1 MTDAQSPSASTPAP
15 TPPASRPGESED
27 ARLAEFGYEQRL
39 DRSVGTL
46 ASFAIGF
53 ATISATTA
61 VFTGFGAGYFT
72 AGGPFVWTLL
82 LAGVVF
88 TIWAF
93 IAADLTAKIPL
104 AGYSYQWISRIN
116 GPSLGWFTGFIA
128 LMGWVCGMTGVG
140 FILSGYLGGLFGW
153 NLSQTAQ
160 ILVAIAVVFAC
171 VLINIYGVRFA
182 TMVNNIGVGLELVVT
197 VVATAVVAVIAFA
210 APENHQPF
218 SVLFTG
224 GQSGD
229 QDSYFLAWL
238 AAALGPFFGLIGV
251 ESGAD
256 VAEET
261 KNARYVV
268 PRTMFYALGT
278 SIVIELLMYIVFVL
292 AIRDSD
298 AVSANSAAPIEE
310 IINQQLGP
318 VATKIVVAFA
328 LTNIL
333 ACLLSN
339 MLVATRLTY
348 SMARDNM
355 LPFSHVWRHVS
366 VKSKTPSYAVIGLG
380 CLSTLLL
387 LSALVNE
394 AAFNYIIGIASLL
407 FFFVYILQT
416 IGLLIGVSKGT
427 IPQAEPGTFDLGR
440 WRLPIYIVALVI
452 FLAVAVALVFLPQ
465 FASNKWIFLG
475 LVVRARA
482 GRRSPAPDDGR
493 TRIENSSGSSTPCRS
508 SAARSW
514 SPRPRARSSSTSPTR
529 SRRWSPNPASRPG
542 S

>member
-1 MTDAQSPSASTPAP
+1 MTDALRGGAPPTHSPNPDVTLST
-15 TPPASRPGESED
+15 ED
-27 ARLAEFGYEQRL
+27 AKLAQFGYTQKL

-82 LAGVVF
+82 LAGAVF
-88 TIWAF
+88 ALWAF

-153 NLSQTAQ
+153 NMSQSEQ
-160 ILVAIAVVFAC
+160 ILVAIGVVFLC

-182 TMVNNIGVGLELVVT
+182 TMVNNIGVSLELVIT
-197 VVATAVVAVIAFA
+197 VGATALVAIIAFS
-210 APENHQPF
+210 APENHQPI

-224 GQSGD
+224 GEAGD
-229 QDSYFLAWL
+229 KDSYLLAWL

-261 KNARYVV
+261 KDARRVV
-268 PRTMFYALGT
+268 PKTMFYALVT
-278 SIVIELLMYIVFVL
+278 SIVIELLMYIVYVL
-292 AIRDSD
+292 AIRDAA
-298 AVSANSAAPIEE
+298 AVEANAAAPIEE
-310 IINQQLGP
+310 IINQQAGP
-318 VATKIVVAFA
+318 VVTKIVVAVA

-333 ACLLSN
+333 ACLLAN
-339 MLVATRLTY
+339 ILVATRLTY

-355 LPFSHVWRHVS
+355 LPFSSVWRHVS
-366 VKSKTPSYAVIGLG
+366 PASKTPTYAVLGLG
-380 CLSTLLL
+380 CLSALLL

-394 AAFNYIIGIASLL
+394 EAFNYIIGIASLL

-416 IGLLIGVSKGT
+416 IGLLIGYRQGT
-427 IPQAEPGTFDLGR
+427 IPPAEPGTFDLGR
-440 WRLPIYIVALVI
+440 FRLPLYVTALVV
-452 FLAVAVALVFLPQ
+452 FGAVAVTLLFLPQ
-465 FASNKWIFLG
+465 FANNKWVFLG
-475 LVVRARA
+475 VVALAAIWWATGLKARLRSGDA
-482 GRRSPAPDDGR
+482 GSDYAK
-493 TRIENSSGSSTPCRS
+493 THN
-508 SAARSW
+508 
-514 SPRPRARSSSTSPTR
+514 
-529 SRRWSPNPASRPG
+529 
-542 S
+542 

>member
-1 MTDAQSPSASTPAP
+1 MTDAPARP
-15 TPPASRPGESED
+15 TDSPPAVLNTED
-27 ARLAEFGYEQRL
+27 AKLAELGYEQRL

-72 AGGPFVWTLL
+72 AGAPFVWTLL
-82 LAGVVF
+82 LAGAVF
-88 TIWAF
+88 SLWAF
-93 IAADLTAKIPL
+93 IAADLTAKLPL

-116 GPSLGWFTGFIA
+116 GPDLAWFTGFIA

-153 NLSQTAQ
+153 SMSQSAQ
-160 ILVAIAVVFAC
+160 ILVAIAVVFVC

-182 TMVNNIGVGLELVVT
+182 TMVNNIGVSLELVIT
-197 VVATAVVAVIAFA
+197 VGATALIAIIAFS
-210 APENHQPF
+210 APENHQPI

-224 GQSGD
+224 GESGD
-229 QDSYFLAWL
+229 KDSYMLAWL

-261 KNARYVV
+261 KNARRVV
-268 PRTMFYALGT
+268 PKTMFYALVT
-278 SIVIELLMYIVFVL
+278 SIVIELLMYMVYVL
-292 AIRDSD
+292 AIRDVD
-298 AVSANSAAPIEE
+298 AVAANSAAPIEE
-310 IINQQLGP
+310 IITQQAGP
-318 VATKIVVAFA
+318 VVTKIIVAIA

-333 ACLLSN
+333 ACLLAN
-339 MLVATRLTY
+339 ILVATRLAY

-366 VKSKTPSYAVIGLG
+366 ATRKTPTYSIIGLG
-380 CLSTLLL
+380 CLSTVLL

-394 AAFNYIIGIASLL
+394 KAFNYIIGIASLL

-416 IGLLIGVSKGT
+416 IGLLVGYRKGA
-427 IPQAEPGTFDLGR
+427 IPAPEPGTFDLGR
-440 WRLPIYIVALVI
+440 FRLPLYVTALVV
-452 FLAVAVALVFLPQ
+452 FLGVAVALLFLPQ
-465 FASNKWIFLG
+465 FTTNKWIFLG
-475 LVVRARA
+475 IVTLAAIWWATGLKTRLRA
-482 GRRSPAPDDGR
+482 GDAGADYAR
-493 TRIENSSGSSTPCRS
+493 THQ
-508 SAARSW
+508 A
-514 SPRPRARSSSTSPTR
+514 
-529 SRRWSPNPASRPG
+529 
-542 S
+542 

>member
-1 MTDAQSPSASTPAP
+1 MTDTPVRGVD
-15 TPPASRPGESED
+15 TPPPVLNSED
-27 ARLAEFGYEQRL
+27 AKLAELGYEQKL

-72 AGGPFVWTLL
+72 AGAPFVWTLL
-82 LAGVVF
+82 LAGAVF
-88 TIWAF
+88 ALWTF
-93 IAADLTAKIPL
+93 IAADLTAKLPL

-116 GPSLGWFTGFIA
+116 GPDLAWFTGFIA

-153 NLSQTAQ
+153 TMTQSAQ
-160 ILVAIAVVFAC
+160 ILLAIGVVLVC

-182 TMVNNIGVGLELVVT
+182 TMVNNIGVSLELVIT
-197 VVATAVVAVIAFA
+197 VGATALIAIIAFS
-210 APENHQPF
+210 APENHQPI

-224 GQSGD
+224 GEAGD
-229 QDSYFLAWL
+229 KDSYMLAWL

-261 KNARYVV
+261 KDARRVV
-268 PRTMFYALGT
+268 PKTMFYALVT
-278 SIVIELLMYIVFVL
+278 SIVIELLMYIVYVL
-292 AIRDSD
+292 AIKDVA
-298 AVSANSAAPIEE
+298 AVQANAAAPIEE
-310 IINQQLGP
+310 IITQQAGP
-318 VATKIVVAFA
+318 VVTKIVVAVA

-333 ACLLSN
+333 ACLLAN
-339 MLVATRLTY
+339 ILVATRLTY

-355 LPFSHVWRHVS
+355 LPFSHIWRHVS
-366 VKSKTPSYAVIGLG
+366 KTRMTPTYSIIGLG

-394 AAFNYIIGIASLL
+394 KAFNFIIGIASLL

-416 IGLLIGVSKGT
+416 IGLLIGVRKGT
-427 IPQAEPGTFDLGR
+427 IPEPEPGTFDLGR
-440 WRLPIYIVALVI
+440 FRLPLYITALVV
-452 FLAVAVALVFLPQ
+452 FLGVAVALLFLPQ
-465 FASNKWIFLG
+465 FTSNKWVFLG
-475 LVVRARA
+475 VVVIAAIWWATGLKARLRRGDA
-482 GRRSPAPDDGR
+482 GVDYVKTHSV
-493 TRIENSSGSSTPCRS
+493 
-508 SAARSW
+508 
-514 SPRPRARSSSTSPTR
+514 
-529 SRRWSPNPASRPG
+529 
-542 S
+542 

>member
-1 MTDAQSPSASTPAP
+1 MTDTPVRHADSPPSTLN
-15 TPPASRPGESED
+15 TED
-27 ARLAEFGYEQRL
+27 AKLAELGYEQKL

-72 AGGPFVWTLL
+72 AGAPFVWTLL

-88 TIWAF
+88 ALWTF
-93 IAADLTAKIPL
+93 IAADLTAKLPL

-116 GPSLGWFTGFIA
+116 GPDLAWFTGFIA

-153 NLSQTAQ
+153 SMSQSAQ
-160 ILVAIAVVFAC
+160 ILLAIGVVAVC

-182 TMVNNIGVGLELVVT
+182 TMVNNIGVSLELVIT
-197 VVATAVVAVIAFA
+197 VGATALIAIIAFS
-210 APENHQPF
+210 APENHQPI

-224 GQSGD
+224 GEAGD
-229 QDSYFLAWL
+229 KDSYMLAWL

-261 KNARYVV
+261 KDARRVV
-268 PRTMFYALGT
+268 PKTMFYALVT
-278 SIVIELLMYIVFVL
+278 SIVIELLMYIVYVL
-292 AIRDSD
+292 AIKDVA
-298 AVSANSAAPIEE
+298 AVQANSAAPIEE
-310 IINQQLGP
+310 IITQQAGP
-318 VATKIVVAFA
+318 LVTKIVVAVA

-333 ACLLSN
+333 ACLLAN
-339 MLVATRLTY
+339 ILVATRLSY

-355 LPFSHVWRHVS
+355 LPFSHIWRHVS
-366 VKSKTPSYAVIGLG
+366 PTRKTPTYSIIGLG

-394 AAFNYIIGIASLL
+394 KAFNFIIGIASLL

-416 IGLLIGVSKGT
+416 IGLLVGVRKGT
-427 IPQAEPGTFDLGR
+427 IPEPEPGTFDLGR
-440 WRLPIYIVALVI
+440 FRLPLYITALVV
-452 FLAVAVALVFLPQ
+452 FLSVAVALLFLPQ
-465 FASNKWIFLG
+465 FTSNKWVFLG
-475 LVVRARA
+475 VVVIAALWWATGLKARLRRGEA
-482 GRRSPAPDDGR
+482 GVNYVKTHSV
-493 TRIENSSGSSTPCRS
+493 
-508 SAARSW
+508 
-514 SPRPRARSSSTSPTR
+514 
-529 SRRWSPNPASRPG
+529 
-542 S
+542 

>member
-1 MTDAQSPSASTPAP
+1 MTDTPVRP
-15 TPPASRPGESED
+15 TDTSGPVLNAED
-27 ARLAEFGYEQRL
+27 SKLAELGYTQKL

-72 AGGPFVWTLL
+72 AGAPFVWTLL
-82 LAGVVF
+82 LAGAVF
-88 TIWAF
+88 ALWTF
-93 IAADLTAKIPL
+93 IAADLTAKLPL

-116 GPSLGWFTGFIA
+116 GPNLAWFTGFIA

-153 NLSQTAQ
+153 SMTQTTQ
-160 ILVAIAVVFAC
+160 ILLAIAVVFVC

-182 TMVNNIGVGLELVVT
+182 TMVNNIGVSLELVIT
-197 VVATAVVAVIAFA
+197 VGATALIAVIAFS
-210 APENHQPF
+210 APENHQPI

-224 GQSGD
+224 GEAGD
-229 QDSYFLAWL
+229 KDSYMLAWL

-261 KNARYVV
+261 KDARRVV
-268 PRTMFYALGT
+268 PKTMFYALVT
-278 SIVIELLMYIVFVL
+278 SIVIELLMYIVYVL
-292 AIRDSD
+292 AIKDPA
-298 AVSANSAAPIEE
+298 AVQANSGAPIEE
-310 IINQQLGP
+310 IITQQAGP
-318 VATKIVVAFA
+318 LVTKIIVAIA

-333 ACLLSN
+333 ACLLAN
-339 MLVATRLTY
+339 ILVATRLTY

-366 VKSKTPSYAVIGLG
+366 PTRKTPTYSIIGLG

-387 LSALVNE
+387 LSAIVNE
-394 AAFNYIIGIASLL
+394 KAFNYIIGIASLL

-416 IGLLIGVSKGT
+416 IGLLVGYRKGT
-427 IPQAEPGTFDLGR
+427 IPAADPGTFDLGR
-440 WRLPIYIVALVI
+440 FRLPVYITALVV
-452 FLAVAVALVFLPQ
+452 FLSVAVTLLFLPQ
-465 FASNKWIFLG
+465 FTNNKWVFLG
-475 LVVRARA
+475 VVVIAAIWWATGLKARLAA
-482 GRRSPAPDDGR
+482 GDAGADYAK
-493 TRIENSSGSSTPCRS
+493 THNS
-508 SAARSW
+508 
-514 SPRPRARSSSTSPTR
+514 
-529 SRRWSPNPASRPG
+529 
-542 S
+542 